1 MTRLPGSSSGGGGQ
15 LAAEEADLGGVG
27 DHVDSLDVLCPHA
40 QHEQCGEV
48 AAVEAEEGG
57 LPADRV
63 RD

>member
-1 MTRLPGSSSGGGGQ
+1 VSSSGGGQ

-27 DHVDSLDVLCPHA
+27 DDVDSLDLLFPHA
-40 QHEQCGEV
+40 QHQQRGEG